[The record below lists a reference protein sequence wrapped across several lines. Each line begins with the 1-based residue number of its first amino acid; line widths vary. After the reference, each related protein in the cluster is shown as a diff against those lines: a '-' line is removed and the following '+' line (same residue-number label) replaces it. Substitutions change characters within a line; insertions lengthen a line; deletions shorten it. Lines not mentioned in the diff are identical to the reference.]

1 MAKEAEIVSYLMYYP
16 NADQVSFCLLF
27 NMELTWVNE
36 RLGRYKA
43 VAMARNDAD
52 GTWRVKVFAY
62 NDYPV
67 VYAVPTRQEAED
79 CFGIV
84 VNMIVYERTSVFKC
98 DYTVCQNG
106 WNI

>member
-67 VYAVPTRQEAED
+67 VYAVPTRQEAEW
-79 CFGIV
+79 CFDAMVGLIV
-84 VNMIVYERTSVFKC
+84 RESTDVFKC
-98 DYTVCQNG
+98 GYRICQHG